1 MMGDGSLKAPA
12 MPGLPDCRCFGDGL
26 SARFT
31 LEMLPEHPPTIFWHT
46 VRMSETDPL
55 TLHQAD
61 QDRTDFDFAAI
72 ESDLKFIIDRIAGTA
87 DAQGLGEDT
96 VDLDFLGCRHATRC
110 SPGKARAR
118 TNTNGASSRRYA
130 GQPSPSGGW
139 TPNMVLDDRGD
150 ATKILHDKHPCNAQI
165 GSISVPSR
173 APLTPRARRR
183 ALADIAEAADD
194 GELAGEHQRRSR
206 A

>member
-1 MMGDGSLKAPA
+1 
-12 MPGLPDCRCFGDGL
+12 
-26 SARFT
+26 
-31 LEMLPEHPPTIFWHT
+31 
-46 VRMSETDPL
+46 
-55 TLHQAD
+55 
-61 QDRTDFDFAAI
+61 
-72 ESDLKFIIDRIAGTA
+72 
-87 DAQGLGEDT
+87 
-96 VDLDFLGCRHATRC
+96 
-110 SPGKARAR
+110 
-118 TNTNGASSRRYA
+118 
-130 GQPSPSGGW
+130 
-139 TPNMVLDDRGD
+139 MVLDDRGD